1 MTAFNNTE
9 SLPLLLLQS
18 LSTTGVLAS
27 LVGAGDESDGIHRA
41 RSYFLACSVV
51 TNTITFG
58 RGPEILTSSNHDSAV
73 VRAFQ
78 WIIGSL
84 GPDHHEAG
92 GDGGEDPEGHRGQVN
107 EHDNPR
113 GRGSR
118 RGNDDRDNESEDGN
132 SNDPDEETSLL
143 PKKIRHSV
151 AKARDSLLPRLER
164 WYEACPAPMQKVLK
178 EVGVFVNPPFV
189 GALIGVVIGVSPP
202 LHRLFFADMADGGYA
217 NAWLAKALQNIGE
230 LFVALQVVVVGVKL
244 SLSLRLWKEGEDE
257 EAGSVPL
264 GTIVCA
270 VFIRFILWP
279 AYVILVQAQTR
290 TKRIILVL
298 LVIANYDYLLNH
310 SISIPLIWAL
320 ASRTGLLTDDPILWW
335 TMMMM
340 PVGPPAMKNLAL
352 ADVSGTDQRTRMSIA
367 KFLTVSSRLT
377 TLSGWPGRLLIL
389 LFLFVEGIRDE
400 RVENPANI
408 WISSLSSCHT

>member
-1 MTAFNNTE
+1 MYTLLSIAIGRIVAAAFGLPRWFVSVTAFNNTE

-27 LVGAGDESDGIHRA
+27 LVGAGDESDGINRA

-78 WIIGSL
+78 WTIGGF
-84 GPDHHEAG
+84 GPDDHEEG
-92 GDGGEDPEGHRGQVN
+92 GDDCEDPEDQRGQVDGH
-107 EHDNPR
+107 ENPR

-118 RGNDDRDNESEDGN
+118 RDEDDHDSESEDGN
-132 SNDPDEETSLL
+132 SNNPDEETSLL
-143 PKKIRHSV
+143 PKKIRRSG
-151 AKARDSLLPRLER
+151 AKVRDSLLPRLE
-164 WYEACPAPMQKVLK
+164 WLYQAFPAPMQKVLN
-178 EVGVFVNPPFV
+178 EIGVFVNPPFI

-257 EAGSVPL
+257 EAGTVPL

-279 AYVILVQAQTR
+279 AYV
-290 TKRIILVL
+290 
-298 LVIANYDYLLNH
+298 
-310 SISIPLIWAL
+310 
-320 ASRTGLLTDDPILWW
+320 
-335 TMMMM
+335 
-340 PVGPPAMKNLAL
+340 
-352 ADVSGTDQRTRMSIA
+352 
-367 KFLTVSSRLT
+367 
-377 TLSGWPGRLLIL
+377 
-389 LFLFVEGIRDE
+389 
-400 RVENPANI
+400 
-408 WISSLSSCHT
+408 